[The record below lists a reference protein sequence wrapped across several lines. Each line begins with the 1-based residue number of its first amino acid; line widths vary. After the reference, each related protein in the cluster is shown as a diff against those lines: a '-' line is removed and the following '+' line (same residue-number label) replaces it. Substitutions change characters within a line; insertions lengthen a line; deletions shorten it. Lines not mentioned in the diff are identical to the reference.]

1 MNMKQDRNYGQE
13 HLEQMERNTVRLM
26 LLGSGLMLFGAAGLT
41 ATNDIDYLFVMI
53 LGLLGLAI
61 AIVNRE

>member
-1 MNMKQDRNYGQE
+1 MNMKKDRNYYEE

-41 ATNDIDYLFVMI
+41 VTNQIEYLMVMI